1 MHFGTCTTTFFKV
14 FLTKNYKKKGY
25 FYIRY
30 GCFNIL
36 YKRSY
41 KLVALNIL
49 RLLLFDHEK
58 FYILLDL
65 RVPSFEQNDKLW
77 VASVPNHYI

>member
-1 MHFGTCTTTFFKV
+1 MHFGTCKTTFLKI
-14 FLTKNYKKKGY
+14 FLTMNYKKKGY
-25 FYIRY
+25 FYLIY
-30 GCFNIL
+30 DSFNIL
-36 YKRSY
+36 DKRSY

-65 RVPSFEQNDKLW
+65 RVPSFD
-77 VASVPNHYI
+77 